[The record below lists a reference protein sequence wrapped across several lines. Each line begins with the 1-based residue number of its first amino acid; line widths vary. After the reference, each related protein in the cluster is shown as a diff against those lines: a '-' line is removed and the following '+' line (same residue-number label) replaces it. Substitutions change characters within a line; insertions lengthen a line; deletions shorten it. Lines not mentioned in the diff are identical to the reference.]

1 MLQSVL
7 FFLILGLPFFVYLLN
22 AYLAQRDARKGMGG
36 GIAGGIPR
44 PKEAA
49 RPKPSARK
57 ARVRPAR
64 TANCGRTFSHFAL
77 ALVGSSATCRY
88 CAEIAPA
95 TPATEPAAG
104 PADEL
109 DETEAAIRA
118 AEEIIDRS
126 RH

>member
-7 FFLILGLPFFVYLLN
+7 FFLVLGLPFFLYLLN

-44 PKEAA
+44 PKEAKTPRA
-49 RPKPSARK
+49 SARK
-57 ARVRPAR
+57 ARVRRAR
-64 TANCGRTFSHFAL
+64 VSNCGRTFSHFAL
-77 ALVGSSATCRY
+77 ALVGSSASCRY
-88 CAEIAPA
+88 CTYLEPVAP
-95 TPATEPAAG
+95 PPPG
-104 PADEL
+104 GDDPL

-118 AEEIIDRS
+118 AEEIIDQS

>member
-22 AYLAQRDARKGMGG
+22 VYLAQREARRGIGG
-36 GIAGGIPR
+36 GIAGGIPK
-44 PKEAA
+44 PKKA
-49 RPKPSARK
+49 ARK
-57 ARVRPAR
+57 ARVRRPR
-64 TANCGRTFSHFAL
+64 TVNCGRTFSHFAL
-77 ALVGSSATCRY
+77 ALVGTSAACRY
-88 CAEIAPA
+88 CSDIQPSTAAAA
-95 TPATEPAAG
+95 TTPEPANV
-104 PADEL
+104 L

>member
-7 FFLILGLPFFVYLLN
+7 FFLLLGLPFLFYLLN

-44 PKEAA
+44 PKEAKTP
-49 RPKPSARK
+49 RSAGRK

-64 TANCGRTFSHFAL
+64 VTNCGRTFSHFAL
-77 ALVGSSATCRY
+77 ALVGSSANCRY
-88 CAEIAPA
+88 C
-95 TPATEPAAG
+95 TYLEPVPPQPG
-104 PADEL
+104 SGDEL

-118 AEEIIDRS
+118 AEEIIDQS